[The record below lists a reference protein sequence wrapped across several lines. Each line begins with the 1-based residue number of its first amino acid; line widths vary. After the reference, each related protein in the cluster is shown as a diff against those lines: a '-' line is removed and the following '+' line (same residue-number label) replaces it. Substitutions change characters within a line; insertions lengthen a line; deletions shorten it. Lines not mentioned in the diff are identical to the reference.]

1 MAGWRVEQDLIRPAF
16 SSQARL
22 SEFSRLVVIQPAGEN
37 TQALASL
44 QQTVTRLERE
54 VRPAASLMDWLWR
67 FSPAIAWLP
76 AADQEVSAWAVQ
88 AERLQKD
95 IESASTLF
103 NASSLLLETY
113 YEAEDML
120 LRPGAPTPSAALKT
134 KATDL
139 ESSYATVLDE
149 LASVISVSR
158 RHTPAIRMYPFGDA
172 LQLLDETE
180 ERMLSASRIGREA
193 TLLLAELL
201 ETGELVRPLLLEFAS
216 DQNGLTPLTLEALKT
231 TLTDLDRRLQFALA
245 RSNRLAKLMTQ
256 ADYGGQLLER
266 LGVMEDALEVLLNVT
281 LASSAGLEAFEP
293 VLQSAQTSGTG
304 LLDTDGGL
312 VSAIRAVNGKQNEID
327 KALAL
332 LEEAQLALAE
342 LKSRSQP
349 PQGLREFERTVEVLS
364 DGLSLLNPNPPKG

>member
-1 MAGWRVEQDLIRPAF
+1 
-16 SSQARL
+16 
-22 SEFSRLVVIQPAGEN
+22 
-37 TQALASL
+37 
-44 QQTVTRLERE
+44 
-54 VRPAASLMDWLWR
+54 MDWLWR

-134 KATDL
+134 KAADL

-180 ERMLSASRIGREA
+180 ERMFSASRIGREA

-201 ETGELVRPLLLEFAS
+201 ETGELVRPLLLEFVS

-304 LLDTDGGL
+304 LLDTDGDL

-349 PQGLREFERTVEVLS
+349 PQGLRELERTVEVLS
-364 DGLSLLNPNPPKG
+364 DGLSLLNPNPPKDTDGRREGSGRGWVRELQGRWPGVLG